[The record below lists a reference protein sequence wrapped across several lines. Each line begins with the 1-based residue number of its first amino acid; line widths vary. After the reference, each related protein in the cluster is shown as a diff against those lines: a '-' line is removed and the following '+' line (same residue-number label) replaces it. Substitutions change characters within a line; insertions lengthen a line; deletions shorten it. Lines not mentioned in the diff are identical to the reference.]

1 MMGIVIDRLI
11 TCSEITRT
19 RMAIYMIQINSNKGV
34 YGLSRTVILD
44 GARTPF
50 GKFGGALSSLTASDL
65 GGIAIKEA
73 LEKANVAADAVEEVI
88 IGTVLQ
94 AGQGQIP
101 SRQAATKAGIPWN
114 VKTETINKVCASG
127 MRSVTLADQLIRL
140 GDEEVIVAGGMESM
154 SNAPYYMP
162 KGRFGL
168 RMGDASLVDG
178 MIYDGLS
185 CAFHPKQVHMG
196 IYGNDTASKF
206 EISREQQ
213 DEWAVRSHKKAL
225 AAIDS
230 GKFAEEIVAVEIP
243 QRKGEPIRI
252 ETDEAPR
259 QGTTMETLS
268 KLKSAFSSDG
278 SITAGNA
285 PGVNDGACALVLMS
299 EEKAN
304 QENRKPLAT
313 ILAHAEV
320 GVAPEDFPQTP
331 GLVINQLLE
340 KSGKTLADIDLIEI
354 NEAFAAVALVSNQIG
369 GLDESKVNVNGGA
382 VALGH
387 PIGASGARII
397 LTLAYELKRRGGG
410 IGIAAICS
418 GGGQG
423 DAVLIEVTN

>member
-1 MMGIVIDRLI
+1 M
-11 TCSEITRT
+11 S
-19 RMAIYMIQINSNKGV
+19 K
-34 YGLSRTVILD
+34 TVILD

-50 GKFGGALSSLTASDL
+50 GKLGGGLSSLTASDL

-73 LEKANVAADAVEEVI
+73 LAKANVAAEAVDEVI

-101 SRQAATKAGIPWN
+101 SRQAANKAGIPWN

-140 GDEEVIVAGGMESM
+140 GEEDVIVAGGMESM

-196 IYGNDTASKF
+196 IYGNETASKF
-206 EISREQQ
+206 EVSREQQ
-213 DEWAVRSHKKAL
+213 DEWAARSHEKAL
-225 AAIDS
+225 AAIES
-230 GKFAEEIVAVEIP
+230 GKFAEEIVPVEIP
-243 QRKGEPIRI
+243 QRKGEPLHI
-252 ETDEAPR
+252 ESDEAPR
-259 QGTTMETLS
+259 LGTTVETLA

-285 PGVNDGACALVLMS
+285 PGVNDGACALILMS
-299 EEKAN
+299 EEKAR
-304 QENRKPLAT
+304 QENRQPLAT

-331 GLVINQLLE
+331 GLVINELLK

-354 NEAFAAVALVSNQIG
+354 NEAFAAVALVSNQIS
-369 GLDESKVNVNGGA
+369 GLDENKVNVNGGA

-410 IGIAAICS
+410 LGIAAICS